1 MSKDEKAAE
10 EAPKK
15 SKKLL
20 IIIIAA
26 VVLAG
31 GGGGAAFFMMKGPSK
46 KPAPV
51 PGKVV
56 PMDAVTLNLADG
68 HFLKLKLALQATAA
82 AAATPDGSHAVDIAI
97 SQFSNMSVAD
107 LSSNAARE
115 KQKKIL
121 TAKVIKAYPADE
133 IMDVYFTEF
142 VMQ

>member
-15 SKKLL
+15 SKKKLL
-20 IIIIAA
+20 IIIVAA
-26 VVLAG
+26 VLLVGG

-82 AAATPDGSHAVDIAI
+82 AAETPDGSHAVDIAI

-107 LSSNAARE
+107 LASNAARE

-121 TAKVIKAYPADE
+121 T
-133 IMDVYFTEF
+133 
-142 VMQ
+142 Q